1 MINNSDIKV
10 SYRGNGQTTIFP
22 FTFPFIKPE
31 YIHVAIYDSLTD
43 KTKILETDYYVDAV
57 AGTVTYP
64 GWPPGQEPAEA
75 LRPPILPETSVLTIF
90 RQTDIDQLI
99 NLGQKYPL
107 PEIERMIDKLT
118 EIVQEL
124 GEGVSRAIKAE
135 IGSPYTPEEM
145 YEQMNADAEMARGAA
160 QQTAQDVLTVRG
172 YYLDADVA
180 RRQAQISAT
189 ESTASAGHARAEAN
203 RAENAAGTATSQAAS
218 VGVLANAAKDTMA
231 GYAAYTA
238 PPWNAGVVYSY
249 PTVVSYTDG
258 STYRCIGE
266 NVPAGEKPD
275 GSQLWV
281 RITTRGGDDFF
292 DIDLWGAL
300 MPSENPTS
308 AYGWT
313 LDTNGDIMPKDASD
327 TLGRETQTVAEEAL
341 ERAEEAL
348 EKTEEL
354 IAALPMELD
363 DDGDA
368 TTTAAE

>member
-10 SYRGNGQTTIFP
+10 SYRGNGQATVFP
-22 FTFPFIKPE
+22 FTFPFIKSE
-31 YIHVAIYDSLTD
+31 YIRVAIYDSLTD
-43 KTKILETDYYVDAV
+43 KTRILETDYYVDAV

-75 LRPPILPETSVLTIF
+75 LRPPILPETSTLTIF

-160 QQTAQDVLTVRG
+160 QQTAQDVLTVKG
-172 YYLDADVA
+172 YKEAA
-180 RRQAQISAT
+180 EAAKEEAQAAETAAAT
-189 ESTASAGHARAEAN
+189 SAGHAQEAAQEA
-203 RAENAAGTATSQAAS
+203 RSAADAGAQQMIE
-218 VGVLANAAKDTMA
+218 VGVLANNAENIMA
-231 GYAAYTA
+231 GYAAYMA
-238 PPWNAGVVYSY
+238 PAWDDETVYSY
-249 PTVVSYTDG
+249 PAVVSYNDG
-258 STYRCIGE
+258 NTYRCIGN
-266 NVPAGEKPD
+266 NVPAGDAP
-275 GSQLWV
+275 GSSQWWV